1 MQKHERGEKQKQQQE
16 NNLLNIVSVE
26 VFTALASID
35 TSTFRIHAI
44 VPELEPGDDAGASS
58 SSGTQLPGISK
69 TSSSCGNSLNKLA
82 PQTTTTAAA
91 PASLDTPSHSRASC
105 SSTTTW
111 VQHQRS
117 MEQQCHSALRG
128 APVPAASPSSSS
140 SSSSASPCFFSFLSD
155 SAPTL
160 PDPQTPR
167 FLPLV
172 PCVLPR
178 PSRVCD

>member
-1 MQKHERGEKQKQQQE
+1 
-16 NNLLNIVSVE
+16 
-26 VFTALASID
+26 
-35 TSTFRIHAI
+35 
-44 VPELEPGDDAGASS
+44 
-58 SSGTQLPGISK
+58 
-69 TSSSCGNSLNKLA
+69 
-82 PQTTTTAAA
+82 
-91 PASLDTPSHSRASC
+91 
-105 SSTTTW
+105 

-140 SSSSASPCFFSFLSD
+140 SFSASPCFFSFLSD

-167 FLPLV
+167 FPPLV

>member
-1 MQKHERGEKQKQQQE
+1 MQKHEQREKQKQQQE

-35 TSTFRIHAI
+35 TGTFRIHAI
-44 VPELEPGDDAGASS
+44 VPELEPGDDAGAFS

-69 TSSSCGNSLNKLA
+69 TSSSCGSSLNKIA
-82 PQTTTTAAA
+82 PQTTTITTAAA
-91 PASLDTPSHSRASC
+91 PASFDTPSHSRASC

-140 SSSSASPCFFSFLSD
+140 SVSPCFFSFLSD

-167 FLPLV
+167 FPPLV